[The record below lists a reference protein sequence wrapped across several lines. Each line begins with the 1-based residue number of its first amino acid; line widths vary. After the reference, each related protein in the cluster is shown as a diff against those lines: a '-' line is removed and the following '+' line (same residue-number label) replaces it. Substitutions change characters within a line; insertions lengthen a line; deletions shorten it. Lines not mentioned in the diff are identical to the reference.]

1 MRGILSME
9 KKEMFERWLSNAVE
23 DQDLVQE
30 LNGMKENEDAIAE
43 SFDRELKFGTAG
55 LRGIIGAGTNRM
67 NIYTVRKATQGLA
80 NFLNKKYEHPSVA
93 IAYDSRIK
101 ADVFAKEA
109 AKVLAAN
116 GVKAYLAAEL
126 QPTPVV
132 SYPQSQCRYYGNRQP
147 QQSEIQ
153 RL

>member
-80 NFLNKKYEHPSVA
+80 NFLNKKYN
-93 IAYDSRIK
+93 K
-101 ADVFAKEA
+101 AMTRMMAGKR
-109 AKVLAAN
+109 
-116 GVKAYLAAEL
+116 KASYLE
-126 QPTPVV
+126 P
-132 SYPQSQCRYYGNRQP
+132 
-147 QQSEIQ
+147 
-153 RL
+153 